1 MLVRVMGMLNQFLVS
16 ARFGAGATMDAY
28 LVASL
33 TPVLVAQLLVS
44 ALENAVI
51 PVYMRVRTNGSKA
64 QTSVLFS
71 TVLNIL
77 LFSSAVLTLLL
88 FVFRR
93 QMIFFSAPA
102 LDPVRSQLA
111 IGITPVLLPVLFLTI
126 MIGFL
131 ECILNAEGQFG
142 WPAYAGMLVPLT
154 TAILVLVLSQSQG
167 VLALCY
173 GMVLGLCLQL
183 CVFIIRAKR
192 AGLRYH
198 PIIDWHIP
206 ELRTILLIAWPAL
219 FGSVISQIS
228 PLVDQVFASSLTT
241 GSISAINYSLKLI
254 SIPSSVIAIS
264 VGRAAVPFLAR
275 QAAANDMNAF
285 KNTLRLYLW
294 AIGIGITLL
303 SIGMLVLAH
312 PLVRILFQH
321 GQFSPDDT
329 NRTAVTLAGFVVG
342 LPATAL
348 VFILVRA
355 FSALGKTRVL
365 MVAGIFNVISNF
377 ILDAIFARFW
387 QSMGIALATSVM
399 YTCSL
404 FLFLFVLRRGIGKLS
419 LLTPP
424 SELLKGLHDFRMWMH
439 WQRSRFSPSGSFYRW
454 RQYTLRVA
462 LTVAAFMAGV
472 IGTFLNYVYTLRA
485 AFGSLVILA
494 FLRYPNILLLAWV
507 LIAVLISSPIPI
519 FNAGNFVSGL
529 TIPTLIL
536 LPCMPVRETL
546 QRARMLAFLLV
557 FFLWIFLSIG
567 ISALSLTDFL
577 TSWTIYFDYVAVAIL
592 AINILNTRSR
602 IMRFIDA
609 ILGIATFVSLY
620 GIYGYF
626 THQQG
631 GTDPIVGFRIYSVFG
646 ASPPLALFLS
656 IVLPLSLYRLYTLHG
671 VKRVGGGLVVCI
683 QLIAFGMTFARNAFV
698 SFPLGLLIMTFFL
711 PSRRMKFG
719 VLCSFVAAGALLL
732 LLIQISHIAL
742 FDRFFQSDITT
753 LNGRL
758 DIWQITLSHFD
769 PTKLLGNGFHASSML
784 LVSLGVNATLGVVRT
799 NYETHNLFIGI
810 LYDHG
815 IIGLVLLITTFIVL
829 FVTLIMGMRRTTGEQ
844 RMLFLT
850 ACAIFISA
858 VIQSASV
865 TDILTLGIGLYFWV
879 IMALPFALG
888 WSSANEPADQQMLDK
903 DAVTLHAEV

>member
-1 MLVRVMGMLNQFLVS
+1 MTVSFGPINRSGIREVPVNRQIFRALLSIASAAMLVRVMGMLNQFLVS

-329 NRTAVTLAGFVVG
+329 NRTA
-342 LPATAL
+342 
-348 VFILVRA
+348 
-355 FSALGKTRVL
+355 
-365 MVAGIFNVISNF
+365 
-377 ILDAIFARFW
+377 
-387 QSMGIALATSVM
+387 
-399 YTCSL
+399 
-404 FLFLFVLRRGIGKLS
+404 
-419 LLTPP
+419 
-424 SELLKGLHDFRMWMH
+424 
-439 WQRSRFSPSGSFYRW
+439 
-454 RQYTLRVA
+454 
-462 LTVAAFMAGV
+462 
-472 IGTFLNYVYTLRA
+472 
-485 AFGSLVILA
+485 
-494 FLRYPNILLLAWV
+494 
-507 LIAVLISSPIPI
+507 
-519 FNAGNFVSGL
+519 
-529 TIPTLIL
+529 
-536 LPCMPVRETL
+536 
-546 QRARMLAFLLV
+546 
-557 FFLWIFLSIG
+557 
-567 ISALSLTDFL
+567 
-577 TSWTIYFDYVAVAIL
+577 
-592 AINILNTRSR
+592 
-602 IMRFIDA
+602 
-609 ILGIATFVSLY
+609 
-620 GIYGYF
+620 
-626 THQQG
+626 
-631 GTDPIVGFRIYSVFG
+631 
-646 ASPPLALFLS
+646 
-656 IVLPLSLYRLYTLHG
+656 
-671 VKRVGGGLVVCI
+671 
-683 QLIAFGMTFARNAFV
+683 
-698 SFPLGLLIMTFFL
+698 
-711 PSRRMKFG
+711 
-719 VLCSFVAAGALLL
+719 
-732 LLIQISHIAL
+732 
-742 FDRFFQSDITT
+742 
-753 LNGRL
+753 
-758 DIWQITLSHFD
+758 
-769 PTKLLGNGFHASSML
+769 
-784 LVSLGVNATLGVVRT
+784 
-799 NYETHNLFIGI
+799 
-810 LYDHG
+810 
-815 IIGLVLLITTFIVL
+815 
-829 FVTLIMGMRRTTGEQ
+829 
-844 RMLFLT
+844 
-850 ACAIFISA
+850 
-858 VIQSASV
+858 
-865 TDILTLGIGLYFWV
+865 
-879 IMALPFALG
+879 
-888 WSSANEPADQQMLDK
+888 
-903 DAVTLHAEV
+903 